1 MKHLDWYEGYHAR
14 VANMQLNDFRNAM
27 NYLTFTG
34 WMTDCFT
41 DPQWR
46 LENLFME
53 TQGNWAAFR

>member
-53 TQGNWAAFR
+53 T